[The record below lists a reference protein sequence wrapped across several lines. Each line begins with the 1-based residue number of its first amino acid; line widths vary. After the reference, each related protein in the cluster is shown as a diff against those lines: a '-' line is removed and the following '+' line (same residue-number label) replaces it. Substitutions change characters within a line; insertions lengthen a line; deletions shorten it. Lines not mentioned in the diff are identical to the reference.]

1 MTPERVVIVG
11 NGMAGH
17 RVAEETHRRDP
28 GLRITVVGGE
38 PRHAYNRV
46 LLTNLLA
53 GRATEETIGLPA
65 LPTDVRV
72 LTGRTALALDTVRR
86 TVALDGGDVLPY
98 DRLVLAT
105 GSTPFV
111 PPLKR
116 IVRDDGG
123 LVPGVVPFRTLDD
136 CRHILRLAGP
146 GARAL
151 VLGGGLLGVEAAR
164 GLAQRGLD
172 VHVLHAASH
181 LMERQLD
188 APAGR
193 MLAESL
199 GGLGIRVL
207 TGIDVV
213 GGRRGDGDTF
223 TGVELADGRSVPGDL
238 LVVACGTRPDLALAQ
253 SAGLATGRG
262 VLVDEWMRT
271 GDPRVYAVG
280 DCAEFAGTVSGL
292 VASAW
297 EQARTAAAALTGAAD
312 GRPYRPSPPVARLKA
327 AGIDLAALGDP
338 DAGDGPGCE
347 VVTYADSRRAV
358 YQRIV
363 LRDDRVSG
371 AVLLGDTSTAGI
383 VTRLFD
389 RQETA
394 PRDRRLLLFPEL
406 ADAAAGG
413 GSGSGPAALPDDAV
427 LCQCNGVTK
436 GALLRC
442 RAEGARD
449 LAAVARRTRATT
461 GCGGCSPAVEE
472 LLRSAPDPARPRPP
486 TEETAPQTATERQ
499 DRA

>member
-1 MTPERVVIVG
+1 MTPKRVVIVG

-17 RVAEETHRRDP
+17 RVAQETHRRDP
-28 GLRITVVGGE
+28 LLRTTVVGGE

-53 GRATEETIGLPA
+53 GRATEESIGLPA
-65 LPTDVRV
+65 LSSDVRV
-72 LTGRTALALDTVRR
+72 LTGRTALALDTARR
-86 TVALDGGDVLPY
+86 TVTLDGGDVLPY

-123 LVPGVVPFRTLDD
+123 LVPGVVPFRTLED
-136 CRHILRLAGP
+136 CRHIMRLAGP
-146 GARAL
+146 GTRAL

-172 VHVLHAASH
+172 VQVLHAASH

-188 APAGR
+188 VPAGR
-193 MLAESL
+193 MLAGSL

-238 LVVACGTRPDLALAQ
+238 LVVACGTRPDIALAQ

-271 GDPRVYAVG
+271 GDSRVYAVG
-280 DCAEFAGTVSGL
+280 DCAEYANTVSGL

-297 EQARTAAAALTGAAD
+297 EQARTAAAALTGDPD
-312 GRPYRPSPPVARLKA
+312 GLPYRPAPPVARLKA
-327 AGIDLAALGDP
+327 AGIELAALGDP
-338 DAGDGPGCE
+338 DAGEDPDPERE
-347 VVTYADSRRAV
+347 VVTYTDTRRGV

-363 LRDDRVSG
+363 LRDDRVTG
-371 AVLLGDTSTAGI
+371 AVLLGDTSTAGV

-389 RQETA
+389 RQEAA

-406 ADAAAGG
+406 ADTACG
-413 GSGSGPAALPDDAV
+413 GPAALPDDAV
-427 LCQCNGVTK
+427 VCQCNGVTR

-449 LAAVARRTRATT
+449 LAAVAHRTKATT
-461 GCGGCSPAVEE
+461 GCGGCTSDVEE
-472 LLRSAPDPARPRPP
+472 LLRSQGAQAP
-486 TEETAPQTATERQ
+486 TAHQPVTERQ
-499 DRA
+499 DHA